1 MKKYIAA
8 GAAVVLLLFAVI
20 IGARTCTGK
29 PVDAAGYVQADLDLI
44 FQGETKGAKEFLDA
58 SDAELDKVYDNG
70 ISVFVQNYLTGGTDT
85 QGQFSATYEYLV
97 KEIFRCMKYQV
108 GESKETEEGVF
119 EVPVTF
125 RPVNVFTTFIP
136 ELKEEAARIEK
147 DAADGKYEGTDE
159 EIQKSMILDYMTHS
173 YTLLES
179 AYLDMEYG
187 EEEEFVFN
195 VHVKEDGSPGM
206 EEEELN
212 SFIERILEL
221 DKL

>member
-8 GAAVVLLLFAVI
+8 GAAVVLLLFVI
-20 IGARTCTGK
+20 VIGARSCAGK
-29 PVDAAGYVQADLDLI
+29 SVDAAGYVQADLDLI
-44 FQGETKGAKEFLDA
+44 FQGETKGAKEFLGA
-58 SDAELDKVYDNG
+58 SHADLDKVYDNG
-70 ISVFVQNYLTGGTDT
+70 ISAFVQNYLTGGADT

-108 GESKETEEGVF
+108 GEAKETEEGTY
-119 EVPVTF
+119 EVPVTYC
-125 RPVNVFTTFIP
+125 PVNVFTTFIP

-159 EIQKSMILDYMTHS
+159 EIKKSMLLDYMTHS

-187 EEEEFVFN
+187 EREEFVFT
-195 VHVKEDGSPGM
+195 VHEKDGLPAM
-206 EEEELN
+206 EEEEI
-212 SFIERILEL
+212 SRFIERILEL